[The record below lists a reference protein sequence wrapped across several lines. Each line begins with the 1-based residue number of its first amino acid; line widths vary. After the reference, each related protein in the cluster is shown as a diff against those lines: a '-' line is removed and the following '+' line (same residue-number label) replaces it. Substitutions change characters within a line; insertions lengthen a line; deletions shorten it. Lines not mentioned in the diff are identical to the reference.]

1 GATGVLGDLLS
12 GTAEH
17 SLVPVEPPATVHAD
31 LRPYQQRGLSWLSF
45 LTELG
50 LGACLADDMGLGK
63 TLQLLALEAVH
74 RERDPQTGP
83 TLLLC
88 PSSLIGNWQREAQ
101 RFTPS
106 LRLHAH
112 HGPGRARGDDLEAL
126 LTEVDMVVTTYQTA
140 VRDIEDLAEHRWGRV
155 VLDEAQAV
163 KNPLSQ

>member
-1 GATGVLGDLLS
+1 I
-12 GTAEH
+12 
-17 SLVPVEPPATVHAD
+17 
-31 LRPYQQRGLSWLSF
+31 
-45 LTELG
+45 
-50 LGACLADDMGLGK
+50 
-63 TLQLLALEAVH
+63 
-74 RERDPQTGP
+74 
-83 TLLLC
+83 C

-126 LTEVDMVVTTYQTA
+126 LTEVDMVVTTYHTA

-163 KNPLSQ
+163 KNPLSQGAKAVRRLGADHRVALTGTPVENRLTELWSVMDFLNPG